1 MYAFLIR
8 WYSTYAHKV
17 VILLIVYNQAESK
30 AFQKKKKFSEVKPK
44 DKKLNATEHLFST
57 IYYATW

>member
-17 VILLIVYNQAESK
+17 VILLIVYNQADSK
-30 AFQKKKKFSEVKPK
+30 AFQKKKNSQ
-44 DKKLNATEHLFST
+44 KLNQKTKN
-57 IYYATW
+57 

>member
-17 VILLIVYNQAESK
+17 EILLIVYNLAESK
-30 AFQKKKKFSEVKPK
+30 AFQKKKKISEVKPK
-44 DKKLNATEHLFST
+44 DKKLNATEHLFSA

>member
-17 VILLIVYNQAESK
+17 EILLIVYNLAVSK
-30 AFQKKKKFSEVKPK
+30 AFQKKKKKKFSEVKPK
-44 DKKLNATEHLFST
+44 N
-57 IYYATW
+57 

>member
-17 VILLIVYNQAESK
+17 EILLIVYNLAESK
-30 AFQKKKKFSEVKPK
+30 AFQKKKKKNSQ
-44 DKKLNATEHLFST
+44 KLNQKTKN
-57 IYYATW
+57 